1 MKVFISHSSK
11 DMNMV
16 EILTQALNQSGH
28 SVWVDSNN
36 IPYGDNI
43 IESISKALHGSDV
56 MIALITDNYLS
67 SSWAQAELSAA
78 ILDSNKTRTLM
89 LIIGENQ
96 IPLYLSS
103 IQCLRLDD
111 LSDASIKTIIAV
123 LEQVEFHNDNS
134 ESEEHKQADKVEK
147 NNEVIYLQNLKNALN
162 ENRLSLVCG
171 AGISIDAG
179 IPDWN
184 ELLIRVFKM
193 GLDKNK
199 KSNTD
204 V

>member
-123 LEQVEFHNDNS
+123 LEQVEFHNDNCKS
-134 ESEEHKQADKVEK
+134 VDTILCQ
-147 NNEVIYLQNLKNALN
+147 
-162 ENRLSLVCG
+162 
-171 AGISIDAG
+171 
-179 IPDWN
+179 
-184 ELLIRVFKM
+184 
-193 GLDKNK
+193 K
-199 KSNTD
+199 KGC
-204 V
+204 